1 MYYISMFKNFFP
13 NKILSLN
20 NNLITSL
27 LIVMILVILV
37 GLIYALFIS
46 PPDYIQG
53 DSVRIM
59 YVHVPASF
67 IALGCFGFIGIASI
81 LNLIFKIKFMPL
93 MAKSLAPVG
102 CMFSL
107 VSIVTGSLWG
117 KPTWG
122 VWWVWD
128 ARLTSTGILLLFYLA
143 YIFTWRFVNSFE
155 KANKIS
161 SVIGIIGLFN
171 LPIIKYSVDWWN
183 TLHQPSSITLT
194 SAPTIHYTMLI
205 PLIIMLLGMIVYSLI
220 IFLMRYKTEVMKFK
234 LDKKKSKN

>member
-1 MYYISMFKNFFP
+1 MFKNFFP
-13 NKILSLN
+13 NRILSLN
-20 NNLITSL
+20 NNLISSL
-27 LIVMILVILV
+27 LIAMILVILV

-59 YVHVPASF
+59 YVHVPSSF

-81 LNLIFKIKFMPL
+81 GNLIFKIKFMSL
-93 MAKSLAPVG
+93 LAKSLAPIG
-102 CMFSL
+102 CAFSL
-107 VSIVTGSLWG
+107 ISIVTGSLWG

-122 VWWVWD
+122 TWWVWD
-128 ARLTSTGILLLFYLA
+128 ARLTSMVILFLFYIA
-143 YIFTWRFVNSFE
+143 YILTWKFVNNFE
-155 KANKIS
+155 KANKVS
-161 SVIGIIGLFN
+161 SIIGILGLLN
-171 LPIIKYSVDWWN
+171 LPIIKYSVNWWN

-205 PLIIMLLGMIVYSLI
+205 PLIIMFLAMIIYLLI

-234 LDKKKSKN
+234 IDKKKNYK

>member
-1 MYYISMFKNFFP
+1 MFKNFFP

-20 NNLITSL
+20 NNLINSL
-27 LIVMILVILV
+27 LFVMILVVLL

-59 YVHVPASF
+59 YVHVPSSF

-93 MAKSLAPVG
+93 IAKSLAPVG
-102 CMFSL
+102 CLFSL

-122 VWWVWD
+122 IWWVWD
-128 ARLTSTGILLLFYLA
+128 ARLTSMGILLLFYLA

>member
-1 MYYISMFKNFFP
+1 MFKNFFP

-20 NNLITSL
+20 TNIINSL
-27 LIVMILVILV
+27 LIVMILVV
-37 GLIYALFIS
+37 TTGLIYALFIS
-46 PPDYIQG
+46 SPDYIQG

-81 LNLIFKIKFMPL
+81 LSLIFKIRLMPL

-102 CMFSL
+102 CLFSMI
-107 VSIVTGSLWG
+107 SIVTGSLWG

-122 VWWVWD
+122 IWWVWD
-128 ARLTSTGILLLFYLA
+128 ARLTSTGILFLFYLA
-143 YIFTWRFVNSFE
+143 YIFTWRFVDNFE

-205 PLIIMLLGMIVYSLI
+205 PLFIMFLGMLIYSLI
-220 IFLMRYKTEVMKFK
+220 IFLMRYKTEVIKFK
-234 LDKKKSKN
+234 LDKKKTKKN